1 MNILK
6 KNKYIF
12 KKNKYILKK
21 KKYKYILSKGNPNPN
36 HFYYDLYI
44 TLRTLGKLFEVLSY
58 FKIYFEISRTSL
70 KKNKYSLKKKKVNS
84 SQKYVHFFQGGLEL

>member
-6 KNKYIF
+6 KNKYIL

-21 KKYKYILSKGNPNPN
+21 KKNKYILSKGNPNPN

-70 KKNKYSLKKKKVNS
+70 KKISTVLKKKVNS
-84 SQKYVHFFQGGLEL
+84 SQKYAHFFQGGLEH